1 MRARTCPQIYA
12 DGCQRDEKS
21 LTVSG
26 CVYGDPNGLV
36 TVALLG
42 DSHAAQ
48 WFPPLQQIA
57 LARHW
62 RLVVETKQGCTPASV
77 LVFNVALLKRAY
89 TECSTWRTA
98 ALARLVREKPQ
109 FVLTSGNFGNIVVR
123 NGKNLD
129 PADSISAT
137 TAGMAATIKQLTG
150 VGAKVLVL
158 RDTPR
163 PGFDVPDCVS
173 SAGQSLAK
181 CTTDRTV
188 ALSGAST
195 GVEQA
200 AAGQV
205 KGAGYVDLDTS
216 VCPSDPCAPIIGN
229 VLVYRDPDH
238 MTATYATTL
247 RPVLAKAI
255 DSFFSA

>member
-1 MRARTCPQIYA
+1 M
-12 DGCQRDEKS
+12 
-21 LTVSG
+21 SG
-26 CVYGDPNGLV
+26 CVYGDPNGAV
-36 TVALLG
+36 TIALLG

-48 WFPPLQQIA
+48 WFPPLQKIA

-77 LVFNVALLKRAY
+77 LVYNAGLLKRAY

-98 ALARLVREKPQ
+98 ALARLVKERPQ
-109 FVLTSGNFGNIVVR
+109 FVLTSGNFGNIVVE

-129 PADSISAT
+129 DADSVTAT
-137 TAGMAATIKQLTG
+137 TAGMAATLKQLTA

-163 PGFDVPDCVS
+163 PGIDIPDCVS

-181 CTTDRTV
+181 CATDRTV

-200 AAGQV
+200 AAKQV

-238 MTATYATTL
+238 MTATYAGTL
-247 RPVLAKAI
+247 RPILARAI
-255 DSFFSA
+255 DAFFTARS